1 MIRRRLFYCLIVA
14 ICSAALFAAGCHSDN
29 DNPSPPP
36 VNTDTGGQV
45 SGTSAT
51 PDTDLIEIAARL
63 DLVLALGY
71 NTTNPDALAK
81 VLFDDTAT
89 TTDPF
94 ILDTRE
100 PADFAAGH
108 IPGAVNIPLQNL
120 PQALLDGT
128 SGIPADREVVV
139 ASYWGNDGNM
149 ASLLINVA
157 RIADPVAQKA
167 AIDAKTALPYPK
179 ATGLFQG
186 MTSWSFRRDLVPVGT
201 RFDDAGAAGVIVEKA
216 TESGTAAGMPT
227 DVYPAFSAFAAT
239 VDTVV
244 DKILVRANH
253 YLNSVPTQFD
263 LMVYPSA
270 LATNLEDGNAANDPQ
285 IVSVRSAAHFAL
297 GHIPGSINIA
307 YQKVADLA
315 NSELID
321 PTEPVVAYCYTGHT
335 GSISTMALGILGY
348 QAKNLLYGING
359 WNTSPAIASGQL
371 LNFDLFKAWDFPLN
385 DGSAIDLASLADY
398 VPPTGCV
405 ECHSSLTAVFYDR
418 EVANPPIAA
427 VAPPS
432 EGEG

>member
-1 MIRRRLFYCLIVA
+1 MIRRRMYHCLLVA
-14 ICSAALFAAGCHSDN
+14 ICSAALLAAGCDSDN

-36 VNTDTGGQV
+36 VNTDNGGQV

-51 PDTDLIEIAARL
+51 PGTDLTEIAARL
-63 DLVLALGY
+63 DSVLALGY

-108 IPGAVNIPLQNL
+108 IPGAVNIPLQSL

-167 AIDAKTALPYPK
+167 ALDAKTAPPYPK
-179 ATGLFQG
+179 STSLFQG

-201 RFDDAGAAGVIVEKA
+201 RFDDAGAAGVVVEKA
-216 TESGTAAGMPT
+216 TQPGTVAATPT
-227 DVYPAFSAFAAT
+227 DAYPAFSAFTAT

-244 DKILVRANH
+244 EKIIVRSNN
-253 YLNSVPTQFD
+253 YLNSVDTQFD
-263 LMVYPSA
+263 LQVYPSA

-285 IVSVRSAAHFAL
+285 IVSVRSAADFAR
-297 GHIPGSINIA
+297 GHVPGSINIA
-307 YQKVADLA
+307 YQKVAVLT
-315 NSELID
+315 NSALID
-321 PTEPVVAYCYTGHT
+321 PTKPVVAYCYTGHT
-335 GSISTMALGILGY
+335 GSLSTMALGILGY
-348 QAKNLLYGING
+348 QARNLLYGING

-385 DGSAIDLASLADY
+385 DGGAADLNSLADY

>member
-1 MIRRRLFYCLIVA
+1 MIRRRMFHCLLVA
-14 ICSAALFAAGCHSDN
+14 ICSSALLAAGCHTDSFN
-29 DNPSPPP
+29 SSPPP
-36 VNTDTGGQV
+36 VNIDNGGQV
-45 SGTSAT
+45 SGTNAT
-51 PDTDLIEIAARL
+51 PGTDLTEIAARL
-63 DLVLALGY
+63 DSVLALGY

-100 PADFAAGH
+100 PVDFAAGH
-108 IPGAVNIPLQNL
+108 IPGAVNIPLQSL

-167 AIDAKTALPYPK
+167 ALDAKTAPPYPK

-186 MTSWSFRRDLVPVGT
+186 MTSWSFRRDLVPVDT
-201 RFDDAGAAGVIVEKA
+201 RFDDARAAGVVVEKA
-216 TESGTAAGMPT
+216 TQPGTIVATPT
-227 DVYPAFSAFAAT
+227 DVYPAFSTFSAT

-244 DKILVRANH
+244 EKIIVRANN

-263 LMVYPSA
+263 LQVYPSA

-285 IVSVRSAAHFAL
+285 IVSVRSAADFAR
-297 GHIPGSINIA
+297 GHVPGSINIP
-307 YQKVADLA
+307 YQKVAVLA
-315 NSELID
+315 NSEFID
-321 PTEPVVAYCYTGHT
+321 PTKPVVAYCYTGHT

-359 WNTSPAIASGQL
+359 WNTSPTISSGQL

-385 DGSAIDLASLADY
+385 DGSAADLSSLADY
-398 VPPTGCV
+398 APPTGCV
-405 ECHSSLTAVFYDR
+405 QCHSSLTAVFYDR
-418 EVANPPIAA
+418 EVANPPLTA